1 VGEVRF
7 APRAARDVK
16 LAACAVGEAFTVGE
30 ASAPFT
36 VDEASPPFTVDE
48 AIAPFTVGEAI
59 APLTVDEAIAPLTVD
74 EAIAPC
80 ALGAA
85 PTPSAVDDMSVGAFA
100 RASGGTSRSTPATAA
115 RFSSSPTV
123 E

>member
-1 VGEVRF
+1 MGF
-7 APRAARDVK
+7 APRAARDVR

-30 ASAPFT
+30 ATAPFT
-36 VDEASPPFTVDE
+36 VDEATAAF
-48 AIAPFTVGEAI
+48 AAGAAI
-59 APLTVDEAIAPLTVD
+59 APLTVGEAL
-74 EAIAPC
+74 APC